1 MGTGERDRL
10 TGYAL
15 DEQGGYRVPMVV
27 DGIAYAP
34 RFHSCGSREC
44 AGLGVNID
52 FSDPATLTWIR
63 TVDAKTAD
71 QVSFLL
77 GAAAV
82 IGPAS
87 GVGVLANAST
97 GAGIL
102 AGFLSEDIT
111 GSMSAAVIGDAFTR
125 YATAR
130 GLSPDQAT
138 RLSSVIGSAGGW
150 SHIADSIRE

>member
-82 IGPAS
+82 VAPA
-87 GVGVLANAST
+87 GMVGGLSYGAT
-97 GAGIL
+97 GLGIL
-102 AGFLSEDIT
+102 SNYLKEDVSK
-111 GSMSAAVIGDAFTR
+111 GVSSSLLGEALVK
-125 YATAR
+125 YATTR
-130 GLSPDQAT
+130 GLSADQAT
-138 RLSSVIGSAGGW
+138 RLSSAIGTADGW
-150 SHIADSIRE
+150 SAIIESARE